1 MKAIKTKWNRN
12 GEEIDAYVNIS
23 NIVIKKDGFPSGRS
37 GGSSGNPP
45 NYGSMVKYYIS
56 EDEEGKIIISHGQVA
71 QNFDMDD
78 ISSVKDFAIDALK
91 KLPQLDKIIEGV

>member
-1 MKAIKTKWNRN
+1 MKTIKTKWQKN

-23 NIVIKKDGFPSGRS
+23 NIVIEKDRFPSGRS
-37 GGSSGNPP
+37 GGGSGVPLG
-45 NYGSMVKYYIS
+45 YGSIVKYYIS
-56 EDEEGKIIISHGQVA
+56 EDEEGKVVISQGQVV

-91 KLPQLDKIIEGV
+91 KLPQLQKLIEDV